1 MTEILRGKYVSYEIS
16 LELEVNILK
25 ISRGMITFVAKSQ
38 IKMKNDLN
46 ECIFQIDI
54 NLHYHLK
61 SIKPKIPNSTSK
73 SPNQI
78 HPSSPPSHI
87 TQTEQPSSTPQSIP
101 ISPTKTHNNV

>member
-54 NLHYHLK
+54 EC
-61 SIKPKIPNSTSK
+61 KPKIPNSTSK